1 MTDLSTV
8 FNSIDD
14 IVPADVADA
23 VNMTDALYFA
33 LTKHLITADDVAY
46 VSHFFD
52 ARRLPCPMPLLK
64 AKVTL
69 RDVET
74 GRGLYM
80 LATDKNSQ
88 TDLVSYCQ
96 KNGLTVKTWAYGQTD
111 TTFHFFITKKV

>member
-1 MTDLSTV
+1 MTDLSAV
-8 FNSIDD
+8 FDLIYD
-14 IVPADVADA
+14 IVPADVVDD
-23 VNMTDALYFA
+23 VNMTDALHFA
-33 LTKHLITADDVAY
+33 LTERLITADDVAC

-69 RDVET
+69 RDVGV
-74 GRGLYM
+74 GRGLYL

-88 TDLVSYCQ
+88 TDLVAYCQ

-111 TTFHFFITKKV
+111 TIFHFLIRAC